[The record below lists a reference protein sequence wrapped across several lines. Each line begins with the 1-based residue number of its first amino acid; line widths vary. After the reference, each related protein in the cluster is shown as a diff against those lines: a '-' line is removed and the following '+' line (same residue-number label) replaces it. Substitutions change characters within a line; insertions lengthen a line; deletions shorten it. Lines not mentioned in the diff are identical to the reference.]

1 MFKIVVS
8 IALILPLFLQAQYGV
23 DRIRGF
29 SLKQNDA
36 DNHHQ
41 SIQPAIR
48 FYKPTNK
55 GEFENLFSST
65 DSTRKFS
72 ILPVVDSYCMFGKS
86 FDYRASAGV
95 NFEKTWGKWYNR
107 TQITGGWSMREDH
120 TQNHAAFLP
129 FNTHQGYIFTDFKTR
144 LAYTPNDQLHIALG
158 VDNQFFGEGYRSL
171 IQGDQVA
178 PAPFVLLR
186 TNFWKLEYGFMY
198 QFFHENN
205 FSAKQLHWKFNTT
218 HYLSW
223 NATKNFNIMLL
234 ESIIFQGKD
243 STYKRGFEVDY
254 LNPFVFFRPQEY
266 SLGSTDNTMLALQT
280 SYYYLDKKHAVYMQL
295 PLDEFVLKA
304 MLKRTKWWANK
315 YGYQLGFKGSF
326 GKWNYIVEGNLIR
339 PYTFSHLSI
348 NQNNGNQSRP
358 LGHFLGSN
366 FLEVLTQ
373 IQWRLKSVR
382 LGLFSSFVL
391 KGYDENGI
399 NFGGDIYQNYLTH
412 PKEYGNTIGQGLTQ
426 RSLNLQ
432 VQVSTVLAPI
442 QMEIYFQGGGL
453 YSFGEIGD
461 SFKPILMLGI
471 RSNLFQD
478 RKMW

>member
-48 FYKPTNK
+48 FYAPTKK

-72 ILPVVDSYCMFGKS
+72 ILPVVDSYLK
-86 FDYRASAGV
+86 FDNSINYRVSAGV

-120 TQNHAAFLP
+120 TQNHAVFLP
-129 FNTHQGYIFTDFKTR
+129 FNAHQGYIFTDFRTR

-234 ESIIFQGKD
+234 ESIIFQ
-243 STYKRGFEVDY
+243 
-254 LNPFVFFRPQEY
+254 
-266 SLGSTDNTMLALQT
+266 
-280 SYYYLDKKHAVYMQL
+280 
-295 PLDEFVLKA
+295 
-304 MLKRTKWWANK
+304 
-315 YGYQLGFKGSF
+315 
-326 GKWNYIVEGNLIR
+326 
-339 PYTFSHLSI
+339 
-348 NQNNGNQSRP
+348 
-358 LGHFLGSN
+358 
-366 FLEVLTQ
+366 
-373 IQWRLKSVR
+373 
-382 LGLFSSFVL
+382 
-391 KGYDENGI
+391 
-399 NFGGDIYQNYLTH
+399 
-412 PKEYGNTIGQGLTQ
+412 
-426 RSLNLQ
+426 
-432 VQVSTVLAPI
+432 
-442 QMEIYFQGGGL
+442 
-453 YSFGEIGD
+453 
-461 SFKPILMLGI
+461 
-471 RSNLFQD
+471 
-478 RKMW
+478 